1 MGNDAGLLEANETGK
16 QRDEKD
22 LDKRMG
28 DARPSMATADPYEV
42 KPKTPVDSA
51 GIRSK

>member
-42 KPKTPVDSA
+42 KPKTPADSA